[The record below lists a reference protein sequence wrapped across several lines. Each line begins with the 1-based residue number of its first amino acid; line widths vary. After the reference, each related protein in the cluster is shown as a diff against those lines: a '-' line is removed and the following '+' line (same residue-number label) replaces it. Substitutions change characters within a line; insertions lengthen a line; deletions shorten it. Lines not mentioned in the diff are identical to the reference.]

1 MFPIQHSHL
10 HPTFP
15 IPNMNLP
22 ILRTCRQEWKTGH
35 AICIGEA
42 SRENEVHNLFC
53 QRMVGKSMPRLHS
66 LTFKIPKVSPGH
78 LQKNH
83 QSLHPC
89 IKKKQVY
96 IFALQRL
103 NYATQ
108 CNAILAKGLTAMVT
122 QQKRRVDTI
131 QLRRK
136 DPCQL
141 APMCERPKAGCES
154 HCSHKFSVQT
164 QTNISLGR
172 QRIKSKVSPLKV
184 TRFQCTTPNTR
195 SFTGDVNSPHC
206 YNRTGFS
213 F

>member
-53 QRMVGKSMPRLHS
+53 QRIVGKSMPHLHS

-78 LQKNH
+78 LQKITRVYTLVLKKSRFI
-83 QSLHPC
+83 SLHC
-89 IKKKQVY
+89 RDSTMQHS
-96 IFALQRL
+96 
-103 NYATQ
+103 
-108 CNAILAKGLTAMVT
+108 AILAKGLTAMVT

-164 QTNISLGR
+164 QTQTNISLGR

-184 TRFQCTTPNTR
+184 TRFQCTMPNTR